1 MKSKL
6 MMSLVVLL
14 VAVSVLAVSAQDTTT
29 VDDAISESV
38 SDDNAL
44 SIDDSDNAIYREGDR
59 SGNVKEVWIDNTVD
73 ASRIDLE
80 IAIMYYDASDPDAPV
95 TLATFTNST
104 SAQYSTIDSS
114 DICNQTLNYRLAYI
128 KNGEGLKNIRVVSI
142 EKHESIGEV
151 YDHRTYRTV
160 EAGDAQLIGDED
172 YLKYL
177 NGDYDL
183 GSTITHIAEGE
194 YAKVLHTFLDV
205 TAEYNYN
212 ETEDAPEPA
221 GNNTQ
226 NNTGV
231 NATDNAQSN
240 AGVNATDNAQNN
252 TGVNATDNA
261 NNAVN
266 ASDKNVTNNTNT
278 IPKDVAKATGI
289 PFAVLIVALLSVGVS
304 IIRRR

>member
-1 MKSKL
+1 MMKSKL

-44 SIDDSDNAIYREGDR
+44 SIDDSDNAIYREGDG

-95 TLATFTNST
+95 NLATFTNST

-128 KNGEGLKNIRVVSI
+128 GEGLKNIRVVSI

-194 YAKVLHTFLDV
+194 YAKVLHTFLFV

-226 NNTGV
+226 NSTGV

-240 AGVNATDNAQNN
+240 A
-252 TGVNATDNA
+252 GVNATDNA